1 MKDKQT
7 SEIISNEEIVKGI
20 YEIQTKVTKGGKY
33 ANCKELYTRK
43 KIKGEYFYVQLGC
56 NTRKRP

>member
-7 SEIISNEEIVKGI
+7 SEIISNKEIVKGI

-33 ANCKELYTRK
+33 ANCKELYTKK
-43 KIKGEYFYVQLGC
+43 KIKGEYFYIQLGV
-56 NTRKRP
+56 KV